1 MSIGQV
7 NQQTTR
13 AHFGSLTVLAYLAL
27 ALSVILPPVGM
38 LLGVLVRRDIRHGN
52 QRGKPAAIA
61 AHAIGLVL
69 TLFYGIAALYLVV

>member
-13 AHFGSLTVLAYLAL
+13 PHFGSLTVLAYLAL

-38 LLGVLVRRDIRHGN
+38 LLGVLVRRDIQHGN
-52 QRGKPAAIA
+52 QRGGPAAIA
-61 AHAIGLVL
+61 ALAIGLVL